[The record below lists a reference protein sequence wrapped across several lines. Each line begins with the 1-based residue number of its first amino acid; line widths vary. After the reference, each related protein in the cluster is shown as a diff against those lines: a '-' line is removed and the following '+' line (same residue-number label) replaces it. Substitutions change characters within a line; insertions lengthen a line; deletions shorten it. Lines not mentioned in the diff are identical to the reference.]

1 MPETGRIAEFHEP
14 MKPFVIREVNVPD
27 PEPGAVVIKIT
38 GSNICGSDLHAW
50 HGDFAT
56 KGMGG
61 QLPTVLGHEMIGRVA
76 KLGEGVSIDSDGV
89 PLNEGDLVAYTYF
102 HMCGRCPN
110 CIRGKRM
117 SCYNLNMAMMS
128 SSEVFPNFVGG
139 YGDYYY
145 IHPGAAIYKVPE
157 DLPSELVAGANCAL
171 SQVIYGFHRADL
183 RFGETVVIQGAGGLG
198 LYATAVAKASGAHK
212 VIVLDGVR
220 DRLDLAA
227 KFGADELIDITEVTE
242 ARDRQ
247 RLVRK
252 MTGGHNADVVMEVV
266 GQAGVIPEGINML
279 GQFGRYVEI
288 GNISAGKTTDLDPT
302 KLVFPNKTIIGVS
315 LYEPWV
321 LGQAI
326 KFLQR
331 SKDIL
336 PLNEIGSTKF
346 KLEDINEAFAAADS
360 REVIRASIVP

>member
-14 MKPFVIREVNVPD
+14 MKPFKIREVQVPD

-56 KGMGG
+56 KGLGG
-61 QLPTVLGHEMIGRVA
+61 QLPTVLGHEMIGTVA
-76 KLGEGVSIDSDGV
+76 KLGDGVTIDSDGQ
-89 PLNEGDLVAYTYF
+89 PLSEGDLVAYTYF

-110 CIRGKRM
+110 CIRGKRI

-128 SSEVFPNFVGG
+128 SSEQFPHFVGG

-157 DLPSELVAGANCAL
+157 DVPWELVAGANCAL

-183 RFGETVVIQGAGGLG
+183 RFGETVVVQGAGGLG
-198 LYATAVAKASGAHK
+198 LYATAVAKASGAHQ

-247 RLVRK
+247 KLVRK

-266 GQAGVIPEGINML
+266 GQAGVIPEGINMAA
-279 GQFGRYVEI
+279 QFGRYVEI
-288 GNISAGKTTDLDPT
+288 GNISSGKTTDLDPT
-302 KLVFPNKTIIGVS
+302 RLVFPNKTIIGVS

-331 SKDIL
+331 SKDKL
-336 PLNEIGSTKF
+336 PLGEIGSTKF
-346 KLEDINEAFAAADS
+346 KLDDINGAFDAADK

>member
-14 MKPFVIREVNVPD
+14 MKPFKIREVQVPD
-27 PEPGAVVIKIT
+27 PEPGAVVIKIR

-50 HGDFAT
+50 HGRFTT
-56 KGMGG
+56 KGLGG
-61 QLPTVLGHEMIGRVA
+61 QLPTVLGHEMVGTVA
-76 KLGEGVSIDSDGV
+76 KLGDGVAIDSDGQ
-89 PLNEGDLVAYTYF
+89 PLNVGDLVAYTYF

-128 SSEVFPNFVGG
+128 SSEKFPHFVGG

-145 IHPGAAIYKVPE
+145 IHPGAAIYKVP
-157 DLPSELVAGANCAL
+157 DDVPWELVAGANCAL

-198 LYATAVAKASGAHK
+198 LYATAVAKASGADK
-212 VIVLDGVR
+212 VIVIDGVR
-220 DRLDLAA
+220 DRLDLAE

-242 ARDRQ
+242 SRERQ
-247 RLVRK
+247 KLVRK

-266 GQAGVIPEGINML
+266 GQASVIPEGINML

-288 GNISAGKTTDLDPT
+288 GNISSGQTTDLDPT
-302 KLVFPNKTIIGVS
+302 RLVFPNKSIIGVS

-331 SKDIL
+331 SKDKL
-336 PLNEIGSTKF
+336 PLDKIGSTKF
-346 KLEDINEAFAAADS
+346 KLEDINSAFDAADK